1 MSASVITRATSGG
14 CHRAEFAPHV
24 AGDTVATRVAGKT
37 VDRRRASAQLGHS
50 GGAGVASKHYI
61 DQAGCIHVVVDHS
74 DELEDLAPVKVGA
87 GPESVA
93 WVSHSE

>member
-14 CHRAEFAPHV
+14 CHRVEFAPHV

-37 VDRRRASAQLGHS
+37 VDRCWASAQLGHS
-50 GGAGVASKHYI
+50 DGAGVALKHYV

-74 DELEDLAPVKVGA
+74 DELVDLALVKVGA
-87 GPESVA
+87 RLESVA